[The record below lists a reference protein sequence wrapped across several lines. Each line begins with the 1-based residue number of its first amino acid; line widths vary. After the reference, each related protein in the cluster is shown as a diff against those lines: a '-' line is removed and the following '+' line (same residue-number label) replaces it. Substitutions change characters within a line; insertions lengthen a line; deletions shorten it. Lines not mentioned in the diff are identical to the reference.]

1 MDGNTTIFN
10 CNAVFSFY
18 IHLQFYKLYLTVN
31 NSYFPLGLTF
41 SDNTEFLS
49 RS

>member
-31 NSYFPLGLTF
+31 NFYFPLGLTF
-41 SDNTEFLS
+41 SDNTEFMS